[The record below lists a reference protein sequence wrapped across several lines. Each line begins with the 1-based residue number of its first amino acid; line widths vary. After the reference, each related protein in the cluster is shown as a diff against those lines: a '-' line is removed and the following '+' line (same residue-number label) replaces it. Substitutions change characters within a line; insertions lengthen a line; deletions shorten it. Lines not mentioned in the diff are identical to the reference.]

1 MSVQGPKRFYEKAD
15 AAPNEH
21 SYGVLLDGRQAR
33 TMGRRP
39 LACLSKA
46 LAEAVAGEWAS
57 QGDHI
62 DRAAMPLTALL
73 SAAIDGAEEK
83 TGEWREEVL
92 SYLGSDLVCYRAEK
106 PDALV
111 ARQGEIWDPFLDWFE
126 KEYGARL
133 VIVTGLIAEPQ
144 PGDALEAVRRDLSAQ
159 GPETLLG
166 LRTATA
172 ITGSAVLA
180 LALWKGAF
188 ALDAIFSASRVD
200 EHFQEQRWGVDAEA
214 KAREA
219 QIEAEFAS
227 VADFIR
233 LIDQTGRQEG

>member
-1 MSVQGPKRFYEKAD
+1 MSAENPKRFYEKAD
-15 AAPNEH
+15 AASNEH
-21 SYGVLLDGRQAR
+21 GYGVLLDGRQAR
-33 TMGRRP
+33 TMGRYP
-39 LACLSKA
+39 LACRSKA
-46 LAEAVAGEWAS
+46 LAEAVAGEWAA
-57 QGDHI
+57 QGEHI
-62 DRAAMPLTALL
+62 DRTKMPLTALL

-83 TGEWREEVL
+83 TGEWRTEVL
-92 SYLGSDLVCYRAEK
+92 SYLGSDLVCYRASQ

-111 ARQGEIWDPFLDWFE
+111 KRQGEVWDPFLEWFE
-126 KEYGARL
+126 MEYGARL

-144 PGDALEAVRRDLSAQ
+144 PDDALEAVRRRLSAQ
-159 GPETLLG
+159 PPEMLLG

-188 ALDAIFSASRVD
+188 TLDAIFSASRLD
-200 EHFQEQRWGVDAEA
+200 ERFQEERWGVDSEA

-233 LIDQTGRQEG
+233 LIDQTKRQTD